1 MTAEEFIAD
10 ARKKGLVV
18 AEGPRPKLPASIG
31 RPGPGES
38 EAVFTTR
45 VIDLATANGWLAM
58 HPLPGRYADGYRT
71 GTQGHTG
78 YPDITATKGGRLVL
92 AELKVKGRKP
102 SPEQRRW
109 LDELATVPGVVV
121 RLWTPAD
128 WPEIEATFTGG

>member
-1 MTAEEFIAD
+1 MVVQLASLHQW
-10 ARKKGLVV
+10 LV
-18 AEGPRPKLPASIG
+18 
-31 RPGPGES
+31 
-38 EAVFTTR
+38 F
-45 VIDLATANGWLAM
+45 
-58 HPLPGRYADGYRT
+58 HPLPLRTASGWAT

-128 WPEIEATFTGG
+128 WPEIEATFTGGGDR